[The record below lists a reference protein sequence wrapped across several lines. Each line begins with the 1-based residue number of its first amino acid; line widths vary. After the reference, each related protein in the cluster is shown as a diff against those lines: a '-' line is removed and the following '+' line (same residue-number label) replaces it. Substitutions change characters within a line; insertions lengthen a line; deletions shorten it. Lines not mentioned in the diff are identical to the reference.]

1 LLIKIDGAAMVS
13 IVEVDVLKKL
23 ISEYVVGAVDGEDGL
38 SLQVGD
44 PHR

>member
-23 ISEYVVGAVDGEDGL
+23 ISEYVVGVVDGEGGL
-38 SLQVGD
+38 PL
-44 PHR
+44 